1 MVSMMM
7 KKMMMVFDCDYVD
20 DDADR
25 DDSNDESIIYRKS
38 NTSINE

>member
-20 DDADR
+20 DDEDR
-25 DDSNDESIIYRKS
+25 DDWYDESIIYRKV
-38 NTSINE
+38 ILQ